1 MPDTPLVDRQVPHLP
16 ELDDVVGVPP
26 VRVEVPA
33 GSVAILLAIFIEKL
47 GSNNVDYDVRTFYS
61 NVCTKNNKYILLT
74 TIFLQ
79 IGPNRQK

>member
-33 GSVAILLAIFIEKL
+33 GSVVIF
-47 GSNNVDYDVRTFYS
+47 
-61 NVCTKNNKYILLT
+61 
-74 TIFLQ
+74 
-79 IGPNRQK
+79 

>member
-47 GSNNVDYDVRTFYS
+47 GSNNVYYDVRAFYS
-61 NVCTKNNKYILLT
+61 NVCTKK
-74 TIFLQ
+74 TIHAFY
-79 IGPNRQK
+79 